1 MIFILKK
8 FRWGRS
14 SEWYGGMFR
23 CSGNKPQRQQRWT
36 CCFKSTDP
44 QTHRE
49 NHLSWKKK
57 NRKKPSRRR
66 SQVPELLGPYCCFA
80 LLLLLDSLKFK
91 TFWLTSNLNNNFC
104 IVICCL
110 YNRKLAQ
117 WSDLRGYLITRKP
130 EPKWIPK
137 FSKLNNP
144 YDRFLWILARKLISF
159 LYSTIWLY
167 FIFGVKIQ
175 IPFEKMMTRIYQKR
189 KKIGKIGFFT
199 KLIMNFVQNWPLYNS
214 SLRHAF
220 WKSVKIWNFVCQHTQ
235 DYFSSVVAFFLERKE
250 ENKMRM
256 QISCSNLMMM
266 M

>member
-1 MIFILKK
+1 MIFKKK

-57 NRKKPSRRR
+57 NRKKPSRR

-80 LLLLLDSLKFK
+80 LLLLDSLKFK
-91 TFWLTSNLNNNFC
+91 TFWVTSNLNNNFC

-117 WSDLRGYLITRKP
+117 WSDLRGYLVTRKP
-130 EPKWIPK
+130 EPKWNPK
-137 FSKLNNP
+137 ISKLNNP
-144 YDRFLWILARKLISF
+144 YDRFWRENSYYFCILQSDFTLFLAWKFKYCLKKWWLEFIKNGRKSEKSGF
-159 LYSTIWLY
+159 L
-167 FIFGVKIQ
+167 
-175 IPFEKMMTRIYQKR
+175 R
-189 KKIGKIGFFT
+189 
-199 KLIMNFVQNWPLYNS
+199 N
-214 SLRHAF
+214 
-220 WKSVKIWNFVCQHTQ
+220 
-235 DYFSSVVAFFLERKE
+235 
-250 ENKMRM
+250 
-256 QISCSNLMMM
+256 
-266 M
+266 